1 MSRRLAADVGW
12 LWAGYVG
19 RSLAYLGL
27 VVVLTTN
34 LGPSGFGRLSLFLA
48 VTLGVAQLAGGWPF
62 LAVPVLSGRG
72 RSIAAAFRPAVT
84 VAAAATVA
92 ALAVAVPVVAV
103 LESSDAVTLTALCV
117 YSVALVGLQGI
128 YGVLQTEG
136 KMAGIAV
143 TQTAERAIGL
153 VAMLLAVAAVTLTV
167 QLAEAL
173 LAISAALACIG
184 GYAIVER
191 RQRLVRPRE
200 ETHGHHTVATVM
212 SAVGAMGIVSVCSYG
227 VAWLDIFIL
236 AAFRPDSDV
245 GIYSLAYQVFTFTI
259 QIGSL
264 WIVATLPRHA
274 RSSAEGRGIKDQLPI
289 GQMLTGAYLWGALI
303 VSGAIVSALLL
314 PQVFGEGFR
323 DAVAPL
329 MILLSGTAL
338 GIGYFAATPVL
349 VAGGRTVTLARISAV
364 AVAINLCLD
373 LILVP
378 TVGLNGPAIATVAQT
393 VFSTAAVLWVVVGS
407 RRATKMLFAG
417 LPAAAGIAVVAAG
430 ETETVALAVALLAGL
445 VSASLGVRALRASQR
460 GDMRSAH
467 VADA

>member
-12 LWAGYVG
+12 LWVGYVG

-103 LESSDAVTLTALCV
+103 IESSDAVTLIALCV

-184 GYAIVER
+184 AYAIIER

-200 ETHGHHTVATVM
+200 EAHGHHTVATVM

-227 VAWLDIFIL
+227 IAWLDVFIL

-245 GIYSLAYQVFTFTI
+245 GIYSLAYQVFAFTI

-274 RSSAEGRGIKDQLPI
+274 RSSAEGQGIRDQLPI
-289 GQMLTGAYLWGALI
+289 GQMLIGAYLWGALI

-314 PQVFGEGFR
+314 PQIFGEGFR

-338 GIGYFAATPVL
+338 GIGYFAATPAM
-349 VAGGRTVTLARISAV
+349 VAGGRTATLARLSAT
-364 AVAINLCLD
+364 AVAINLGLD

-378 TVGLNGPAIATVAQT
+378 AIGLNGPAIATVAQT
-393 VFSTAAVLWVVVGS
+393 VFSAAAVLWAVLGT
-407 RRATKMLFAG
+407 REAARMLFAG
-417 LPAAAGIAVVAAG
+417 LPAALGIAVLAIG
-430 ETETVALAVALLAGL
+430 ETETAALAVAALAGVL
-445 VSASLGVRALRASQR
+445 SAGLGARALRASR
-460 GDMRSAH
+460 RLAL
-467 VADA
+467 A